1 MRIIAVFALFLLLT
15 LPVSVLA
22 QSFGGVGTR
31 AEGMGGAFVAV
42 ADDASAVYWNP
53 AGIATGST
61 FDLQVS
67 KGRESGVF
75 IGVALPVLGASYY
88 KTRDVTGLPT
98 VSASPDRQNGG
109 SGEVPVLTLT
119 TTNFGVTF
127 VQTVVP
133 GLVLGTTARVVRGGI
148 DSLNSST
155 DPGSRTTVDLDA
167 GAMVSAWDLRFGL
180 TARNLREPKFQTE
193 GGMVRMN
200 RQFRVGAAL
209 APRAL
214 PTGVHGPFTL
224 AIDADLTTTADVRGD
239 RRTAAA
245 GGEYWLAKGL
255 VGVRA
260 GVRWSTLGD
269 SSRAF
274 SGGLTVRLPR
284 SLHVEGQ
291 MTQGNEGKE
300 NEWIIGARVTF

>member
-1 MRIIAVFALFLLLT
+1 MRIIAVFALFLPLT
-15 LPVSVLA
+15 LPVSMHA

-53 AGIATGST
+53 AGIATGAT

-67 KGRESGVF
+67 KGPDSGIFV
-75 IGVALPVLGASYY
+75 GVALPVLGASYY
-88 KTRDVTGLPT
+88 RTREVTGLPT

-109 SGEVPVLTLT
+109 SGEVQL
-119 TTNFGVTF
+119 
-127 VQTVVP
+127 QY
-133 GLVLGTTARVVRGGI
+133 ARNREFRSDCRANRCPRTGYRNNGE
-148 DSLNSST
+148 DCSRRTST
-155 DPGSRTTVDLDA
+155 PSKQRTTFDLDA

-180 TARNLREPKFQTE
+180 TARNLMEPEFE
-193 GGMVRMN
+193 SDAGIVRMT

-224 AIDADLTTTADVRGD
+224 AIDADLTTTPDVRGD

-245 GGEYWLAKGL
+245 GGEYWLAKGF
-255 VGVRA
+255 VGIRA
-260 GVRWSTLGD
+260 GVRWSTLGS
-269 SSRAF
+269 SSRAL
-274 SGGLTVRLPR
+274 SGGITVRLPR
-284 SLHVEGQ
+284 SIHAEGQ
-291 MTQGNEGKE
+291 MTKDNES
-300 NEWIIGARVTF
+300 NQSEWTVGARVTF